1 MFTAI
6 FNKSKPINLV
16 LASLMLVFGFL
27 LVQFQTT
34 EAFNIR
40 AFFYKSGLVFLA
52 ISSTLVVDFIVKKN
66 ALSGQNSFVVFFF
79 ALFFFHFWGSN
90 SDFRLILA
98 NLFILLALRK
108 IISLKSQLATTKK
121 IFDAALWICIAS
133 LFHFWA
139 ILFLLVL
146 YLGIVIY
153 ASNYYKNWLVP
164 LVSAFVVFMIV
175 SGYELVINNRFFN
188 FSNTL
193 ISTDYSQV
201 NSYFNWVI
209 GVFFAVIL
217 LVSLIFL
224 PSSIRLKLQ
233 KNKLSYLILIIALI
247 TALVLFL
254 ISPNKSSAMLVFL
267 YFPLASLFA
276 SFFEKISKPIIQSV
290 LLYGMLLFSVL
301 LCFISIK

>member
-1 MFTAI
+1 MITAI

-16 LASLMLVFGFL
+16 LTSLMLIFGFL

-34 EAFNIR
+34 EALSVGT
-40 AFFYKSGLVFLA
+40 FFYKVGLVLLA
-52 ISSTLVVDFIVKKN
+52 ILSALVVDFIVKKN
-66 ALSGQNSFVVFFF
+66 AISGQNSFVVFFF
-79 ALFFFHFWGSN
+79 ALFFFHFWNSN

-98 NLFILLALRK
+98 NFFILLALRK

-133 LFHFWA
+133 LFHFWS

-175 SGYELVINNRFFN
+175 SGYELVVNNRFFN
-188 FSNTL
+188 FLNTS
-193 ISTDYSQV
+193 ISVDYSGV

-209 GVFFAVIL
+209 GTFFTMIL
-217 LVSLIFL
+217 IVSLIFL
-224 PSSIRLKLQ
+224 PSRIRVKLQ

-254 ISPNKSSAMLVFL
+254 ISPNKSSAMLIFL
-267 YFPLASLFA
+267 YFPLASLFT

-290 LLYGMLLFSVL
+290 LLYSMFLVSVL
-301 LCFISIK
+301 LCFISG

>member
-1 MFTAI
+1 MITAI
-6 FNKSKPINLV
+6 FSKSKPINLV
-16 LASLMLVFGFL
+16 LASLMLVFGSL
-27 LVQFQTT
+27 LVQFQAIETLSVS
-34 EAFNIR
+34 AFL
-40 AFFYKSGLVFLA
+40 YKSGLVLLA
-52 ISSTLVVDFIVKKN
+52 VLSALVVDFIVKKN

-79 ALFFFHFWGSN
+79 ALFFFYFWGSN

-133 LFHFWA
+133 LFHFWS

-153 ASNYYKNWLVP
+153 SSNYYKNWLVP

-175 SGYELVINNRFFN
+175 SGYELIVNNRFFN
-188 FSNTL
+188 FTSV
-193 ISTDYSQV
+193 IVSVDYSLL
-201 NSYFNWVI
+201 NTCYNWII
-209 GVFFAVIL
+209 GVFFTIIL

-224 PSSIRLKLQ
+224 PSRIRMKLQ
-233 KNKLSYLILIIALI
+233 KNKLSYLILIVTLI

-267 YFPLASLFA
+267 YFPLASLFT

-290 LLYGMLLFSVL
+290 LLYSMFLVSVL
-301 LCFISIK
+301 LCFISG